1 MPASTNDK
9 RGLDRSL
16 LVTEQTIEPGF
27 GAVDMFDDCSGK
39 QSAYRGGTGVPWS
52 RSITVT
58 STSS

>member
-39 QSAYRGGTGVPWS
+39 ALTEVGPVCHGPG
-52 RSITVT
+52 RSQ
-58 STSS
+58 